1 VLDDNIE
8 IDIWSQNRCTAD
20 YILTTAERILNRSLA
35 CSCLENRI
43 HSPTC
48 CRGINYW
55 PDITRLDHAKWD
67 MTSLAKSSRLSS
79 GMGSG
84 NSKKK

>member
-1 VLDDNIE
+1 MLDDNIE

-35 CSCLENRI
+35 CRYLENRI

-55 PDITRLDHAKWD
+55 PGMMQDWI
-67 MTSLAKSSRLSS
+67 MQS
-79 GMGSG
+79 GT
-84 NSKKK
+84 